1 MRRRVVAWKIIVA
14 CVCACV
20 MAMLSPTGAKAESKL
35 KQRAEELHDK
45 ATGLYNDKKYAEAL
59 DAEEKAAKLYE
70 YAERKEGK
78 TCDCAAYAYGGAS
91 WYALFAKQS
100 QRALLDAEQGHRLY
114 PDALEIE
121 TNHAHALLFLNKT
134 AEALKIYL
142 AHKGQIVAGHGT
154 WETVVLQDFTELRA
168 AGVVHPQFK
177 AVEQALTEGQPSQ
190 KKQGWLGVRLD
201 DLTLK
206 EALSIGWK
214 TAHGAKIIQIASG
227 SPAEKSGLK
236 VGDILASADEKD
248 IGSADRYLRYV
259 FERGAGAVVKLTV
272 KRAGATLD
280 FNIELAEAPPQ
291 LSLVMPSGETETV
304 GGHSQNFSNTEIVAD
319 PDDGIGATALDVSPD
334 NALLAS
340 GGLRGNIKIIQTSSG
355 KRLRTVFIAARVSSL
370 KFSSDGINVF
380 SFEDN
385 GRVQK
390 INVLTGKVEQIFD
403 VVGNDGKDIGVEASA
418 FSSDLRRLAFAD
430 YLGRFG
436 IVDVSTGSLHQVA
449 IDQRI
454 HTFAWS
460 KDGSKL
466 AVGADSGLIYI
477 VDASTGNLLK
487 SFVGHQKQVASLKFS
502 PEGADLLSGSDDG
515 TVKLW
520 NVATGQVI
528 NTYAHGMLEEEGGH
542 YTTGAEAIAL
552 TEDGARIVSAGYGG
566 IKVWDVNSKTLLKSI
581 IMQDSEKDPIAS
593 ILFLKGTKT
602 IIFGTLSG
610 ELLVWYTDKDQPEKL
625 SNTHTTNINTVE
637 FSPDGIYLLASAH
650 DGSAKLWNTHDGR
663 LVRSFRGHR
672 GPVLSANFSGDG
684 RRLFTGGSDG
694 SFKVWDTASGKVLQ
708 TYTEEDHK
716 DQIFAFSGDG
726 RKLLWGEEKHSLKL
740 VNLDTGNITVFEKS
754 LDEIDQV
761 ALSTDGSLGISREG
775 RVVRVWDASAGKVA
789 RSITA
794 NANDGGWQSMAV
806 SKDFSKLLLVNFRG
820 VAKIFDAKSGREQNN
835 LDINAQHDNK
845 AYVVMMGS
853 ALSPDGSLILSANR
867 NGLVN
872 LWEVRTGRLLY
883 TINTHMFYMSHLVF
897 SPDGSRFVVSGA
909 EGYMPVYNTA
919 DGAQIVTHF
928 ATAEDQWLTL
938 TPAGFF
944 AASSKGTDLVNVV
957 RGLEPYSVLQFYE
970 HLYRPDLVAEL
981 LKGDPEGKYQ
991 SAANQLNLE
1000 KILESGPAPKL
1011 ERLNGPGGRD
1021 RSNATYAVRLIDTGG
1036 GIGDKVIWRVNG
1048 VAQGRTTIGGGE
1060 PHPGRYVVME
1070 QTLNIDANQKNDVE
1084 VVAYNRSGLLATRP
1098 LRFTIDP
1105 VFGAI
1110 EKPKP
1115 NLYVLAVGVD
1125 KYLKPDWRLSNAV
1138 NDAKSIGDAF
1148 KAVGGAFFGEANV
1161 DVIPI
1166 LDEGATRQGLDAAFG
1181 TLAAKV
1187 QPQDVFVLFL
1197 SGHGRS
1203 IAGDG
1208 PGTGWFF
1215 LPQNLDFERG
1225 QTVAKDA
1232 IGSSDLEGW
1241 LRKIPASK
1249 SVIVL
1254 DACESGAFEAPRGNS
1269 LETETAVAQ
1278 FAFATGRS
1286 IISAA
1291 PAGKAAYEGY
1301 RGHGLLTYA
1310 ILEGMNAQEGA
1321 PAQPVTLLALG
1332 DYVGRRVIEL
1342 SEREFGIVQ
1351 APRTEM
1357 RDNFPL
1363 GIRQPI
1369 LKLSSDVVCQV
1380 PEQSSG
1386 PTHVTSREVDVRE
1399 NPADDAAVVAPL
1411 SRNALVTV
1419 TKCNGPWALIARGG
1433 KDVGYVKYSV
1443 LEPVN

>member
-1 MRRRVVAWKIIVA
+1 MQVVAWKIIVA
-14 CVCACV
+14 CVCI
-20 MAMLSPTGAKAESKL
+20 MAMLSSTGAKAESKL

-45 ATGLYNDKKYAEAL
+45 ATGLYNDKKYAQAL

-78 TCDCAAYAYGGAS
+78 TCDCAAYAYSAAS

-134 AEALKIYL
+134 AEAFRIYF
-142 AHKGQIVAGHGT
+142 AHKGQIIAAQGL
-154 WETVVLQDFTELRA
+154 WEQVILRDFTELRA
-168 AGVVHPQFK
+168 AGVDHPLFE
-177 AVEQALTEGQPSQ
+177 AVEQALAEGEPSQ
-190 KKQGWLGVRLD
+190 KKQGWLGARLD
-201 DLTLK
+201 DLTLE
-206 EALSIGWK
+206 EALSIGLK
-214 TAHGAKIIQIASG
+214 AARGAKISQIAFG
-227 SPAEKSGLK
+227 SPAEKAGLK

-248 IGSADRYLRYV
+248 MGSADRYRRYV
-259 FERGAGAVVKLTV
+259 LERGAGAVVKLSV

-291 LSLVMPSGETETV
+291 LSVVMQSGQTETA
-304 GGHSQNFSNTEIVAD
+304 GDHSQNFSKTEIVAD

-340 GGLRGNIKIIQTSSG
+340 GGLRGGIKIIQTISG
-355 KRLRTVFIAARVSSL
+355 KRLRTVFLAARVSSL
-370 KFSSDGINVF
+370 KFSTDGINVL

-385 GRVQK
+385 GRLQK
-390 INVLTGKVEQIFD
+390 INVLTGKMEQIFD
-403 VVGNDGKDIGVEASA
+403 VVGNDGKSIKVEASA

-436 IVDVSTGSLHQVA
+436 IVDVSTGSLHQVVVN
-449 IDQRI
+449 QRI

-460 KDGSKL
+460 KGGNKL
-466 AVGADSGLIYI
+466 AVGADSGIIYV
-477 VDASTGNLLK
+477 VDASTGNLLE
-487 SFVGHQKQVASLKFS
+487 SFVGHQKQVASLEFS
-502 PEGADLLSGSDDG
+502 PEGAHLLSGSDDG

-520 NVATGQVI
+520 DVATGQAI
-528 NTYAHGMLEEEGGH
+528 NTYVHGTHVEEGGG
-542 YTTGAEAIAL
+542 YATGAEAVAL

-566 IKVWDVNSKTLLKSI
+566 IKVWDVNSKTVLKSI
-581 IMQDSEKDPIAS
+581 IMQDTEKDPIAS
-593 ILFLKGTKT
+593 IHFLKGTKT

-610 ELLVWYTDKDQPEKL
+610 DFLIWYTDKDQPEKL
-625 SNTHTTNINTVE
+625 SNAHTTNINTVE
-637 FSPDGIYLLASAH
+637 FSPDGIYILAAAH
-650 DGSAKLWNTHDGR
+650 DGSAKLWDTRDGR
-663 LVRSFRGHR
+663 LVRSFRGHH
-672 GPVLSANFSGDG
+672 GPVLSADFSADG
-684 RRLFTGGSDG
+684 RRFFTGGSDG
-694 SFKVWDTASGKVLQ
+694 NFMVWDTASGKVVQ
-708 TYTEEDHK
+708 TYTEANHER
-716 DQIFAFSGDG
+716 QIFAFSGDG
-726 RKLLWGEEKHSLKL
+726 RKLLWGEQKHNLKL
-740 VNLDTGNITVFEKS
+740 VNLDTGNVTVFEKS
-754 LDEIDQV
+754 LNEIDQI
-761 ALSTDGSLGISREG
+761 ALSPDGSQGISREG
-775 RVVRVWDASAGKVA
+775 RVVQIWDTSSGKVV
-789 RSITA
+789 RSLEATA
-794 NANDGGWQSMAV
+794 NDVFWQSMAV
-806 SKDFSKLLLVNFRG
+806 SKDFSKLVLVNFRG
-820 VAKIFDAKSGREQNN
+820 IAKIFDPKSGREQHN
-835 LDINAQHDNK
+835 LDINAHHDSK
-845 AYVVMMGS
+845 AAYVPMLAS
-853 ALSPDGSLILSANR
+853 AFSPDGSLILSGDL
-867 NGLVN
+867 NGFVN

-883 TINTHMFYMSHLVF
+883 TLNTHTFYVFHLVF
-897 SPDGSRFVVSGA
+897 SPDGSRFIVSGA
-909 EGYMPVYNTA
+909 EGYMPVYSTA
-919 DGAQIVTHF
+919 DGAQIATLF
-928 ATAEDQWLTL
+928 ATADDQWLTL

-944 AASSKGTDLVNVV
+944 AASPKGTDVMNVV

-981 LKGDPEGKYQ
+981 LRGDPEGKYK

-1000 KILESGPAPKL
+1000 KILDSGPAPKL
-1011 ERLNGPGGRD
+1011 ERLNSPGGRE
-1021 RSNATYAVRLIDTGG
+1021 RGNATYAVRLIDTRG

-1048 VAQGRTTIGGGE
+1048 VAQGRTTIGGSE

-1070 QTLNIDANQKNDVE
+1070 QTLNIDSNQKNDVE

-1115 NLYVLAVGVD
+1115 HLYVLAVGVD

-1148 KAVGGAFFGEANV
+1148 KADGGAFFGEANV

-1166 LDEGATRQGLDAAFG
+1166 FDESATRQGLDAAFS
-1181 TLAAKV
+1181 TLAAEV

-1215 LPQNLDFERG
+1215 LPQNLDFEHG

-1342 SEREFGIVQ
+1342 SEKEFGIVQ